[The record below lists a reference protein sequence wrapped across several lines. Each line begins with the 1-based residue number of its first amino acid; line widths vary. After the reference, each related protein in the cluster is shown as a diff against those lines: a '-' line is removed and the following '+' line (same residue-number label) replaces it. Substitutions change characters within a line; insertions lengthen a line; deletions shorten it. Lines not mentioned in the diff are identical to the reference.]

1 MAGLPDLSL
10 ATDAAQLGDDAAA
23 WGEEK
28 QPGWALEPADL
39 ETILIEMFA
48 RMASI
53 LAILAQTHDR
63 EIFRD
68 FVATVFRIPALSPTS
83 ASGTVTFTFGDT
95 LGHTVPAGTQ
105 VSVADVAFE
114 TAADLTAAPGASTVT
129 GTVVAVIPGAAGSGL
144 SGAVT
149 VEDLLDYVAGA
160 ALVGITTGG
169 TDGETV
175 DEYVDRVHDELPTL
189 SFAVVTPRDA
199 ELIAMSVPGVD
210 LAMSID
216 RYVPAGPGGT
226 PAAQTDVDGA
236 ITVAVRDAAGQPVGG
251 LKTTVAAAI
260 DVRRVSGLLVSVID
274 PTITPVDVT
283 FTAHSYPGWDQSVV
297 QADADAA
304 VQGFLSAGNYG
315 RPRGTSPATRQDR
328 LWIDEPIIRR
338 NDLFGVLYDVP
349 GLRHVDT
356 LTLAL
361 NGGTL
366 GTADL
371 TLPGPA
377 PLPTP
382 GAVNGTVI
390 PST

>member
-1 MAGLPDLSL
+1 
-10 ATDAAQLGDDAAA
+10 
-23 WGEEK
+23 
-28 QPGWALEPADL
+28 
-39 ETILIEMFA
+39 
-48 RMASI
+48 
-53 LAILAQTHDR
+53 
-63 EIFRD
+63 
-68 FVATVFRIPALSPTS
+68 
-83 ASGTVTFTFGDT
+83 
-95 LGHTVPAGTQ
+95 
-105 VSVADVAFE
+105 
-114 TAADLTAAPGASTVT
+114 
-129 GTVVAVIPGAAGSGL
+129 
-144 SGAVT
+144 
-149 VEDLLDYVAGA
+149 
-160 ALVGITTGG
+160 
-169 TDGETV
+169 
-175 DEYVDRVHDELPTL
+175 
-189 SFAVVTPRDA
+189 
-199 ELIAMSVPGVD
+199 MSVPGVD

-283 FTAHSYPGWDQSVV
+283 FTAHSYPGWHQSVV